1 MFWIAQKLEYL
12 LNCRR
17 DLNTYKLHLEGMPMK
32 VVVENLSIFV
42 VGGVEISL
50 LLELLASL
58 WDFLAIM

>member
-1 MFWIAQKLEYL
+1 
-12 LNCRR
+12 
-17 DLNTYKLHLEGMPMK
+17 MK

-42 VGGVEISL
+42 VCEVEIFI